1 MKRDKYIR
9 NFIIGVF
16 VSLYAIVSIISTI
29 HVIDF
34 FTLTNPHWLAVS
46 LAIAFEVGAAASLA
60 AIIILDKTS
69 RTLVWFLFILLTA
82 MQAMGNMYYAYD
94 HANGYTS
101 WMELFS
107 LNEEEPIYQK
117 RILAIISGAILPIV
131 ALGFIKSLVD
141 YIRPNQKEET
151 PQLVIETD
159 GKVSLA
165 ETEPKSELTVV
176 EEVKPEVEELDEDAL
191 FAETGT
197 VNPVAQDVIETV
209 TDNTMSNTINE
220 VQDLSKAEDEIV
232 ISTGHEDAKARVIQ
246 EVRDEEEGYK
256 TEKVYTNKI
265 EHPEKGTVITE
276 RKFGPTDINN
286 NSIS

>member
-1 MKRDKYIR
+1 MKRDKLIR
-9 NFIIGVF
+9 NFIIGIF
-16 VSLYAIVSIISTI
+16 VSLYVIVSVISTI

-34 FTLTNPHWLAVS
+34 FALTNPHWLAVS

-94 HANGYTS
+94 HADGYSS
-101 WMELFS
+101 WMELFA

-141 YIRPNQKEET
+141 YIRPGQKDDN
-151 PQLVIETD
+151 LIIETT

-165 ETEPKSELTVV
+165 EPNPISELKV
-176 EEVKPEVEELDEDAL
+176 EEVKPTVEELDEDAL
-191 FAETGT
+191 FAETNIDTLG
-197 VNPVAQDVIETV
+197 NLDVIESV
-209 TDNTMSNTINE
+209 KDDKMSETINE
-220 VQDLSKAEDEIV
+220 VQELSKAEDEIK
-232 ISTGHEDAKARVIQ
+232 ISNTHEDAKSQIIQ
-246 EVRDEEEGYK
+246 DVLDEK
-256 TEKVYTNKI
+256 TKTPE
-265 EHPEKGTVITE
+265 PEKRTHVTE
-276 RKFGPTDINN
+276 EPGNGSTKRTFGPPDINN
-286 NSIS
+286 ATIS

>member
-46 LAIAFEVGAAASLA
+46 LAIAFEIGAAASLA

-69 RTLVWFLFILLTA
+69 RSLVWFLFILLTA
-82 MQAMGNMYYAYD
+82 MQAMGNMYYAYE

-141 YIRPNQKEET
+141 YIRPGQKEEPVVT
-151 PQLVIETD
+151 ETASKAGLD
-159 GKVSLA
+159 VQ
-165 ETEPKSELTVV
+165 EPKTELKV
-176 EEVKPEVEELDEDAL
+176 EETKPEVEELDEAAL
-191 FAETGT
+191 FAEEPTS
-197 VNPVAQDVIETV
+197 VPVTQDIIESV
-209 TDNTMSNTINE
+209 KDDTMSDTISE
-220 VQDLSKAEDEIV
+220 VQKLSKADDELI
-232 ISTGHEDAKARVIQ
+232 ISTGHEDAKAKVIQ
-246 EVRDEEEGYK
+246 EIRDEEEGKK
-256 TEKVYTNKI
+256 TEKVYTNI
-265 EHPEKGTVITE
+265 TEHPEKGIIKTE
-276 RKFGPTDINN
+276 RKFGPQDINN
-286 NSIS
+286 GITS

>member
-165 ETEPKSELTVV
+165 ETEPKSESAVV

-191 FAETGT
+191 FAETET
-197 VNPVAQDVIETV
+197 VNPVAQDAIETV